1 MKTIDQGTFS
11 DLNQHF
17 NMMTDTALEEEFM
30 VEELKKTQKAPEK
43 YSPSHAQYKFS
54 PRVTRPNPTGFTP
67 HPDSD
72 IPHDINDS
80 KARRENRQSK
90 KIQGKLAPKLHGQGN
105 QTQPTASARRLSP
118 VSSRSEAIILG
129 TKSVCTVSHNL
140 SLQVAKSFPLGPE
153 DKEPVVIIP

>member
-30 VEELKKTQKAPEK
+30 VEELKKTQKASEK

-90 KIQGKLAPKLHGQGN
+90 KKITRKPGGH
-105 QTQPTASARRLSP
+105 LSP
-118 VSSRSEAIILG
+118 PIPTSLPPKQSRS
-129 TKSVCTVSHNL
+129 
-140 SLQVAKSFPLGPE
+140 
-153 DKEPVVIIP
+153 DR